1 MMCIYSEIDKIKP
14 IFAIKSPKKDKEN
27 DTRHRLNFNCAINL
41 NFLRTCELSAMLSKQ
56 NEKKIESNNICNNTV
71 ITL

>member
-27 DTRHRLNFNCAINL
+27 DTRYRLNFNCAINL
-41 NFLRTCELSAMLSKQ
+41 NFLRTRDLSAMLSKQ
-56 NEKKIESNNICNNTV
+56 KEEENRVKQY
-71 ITL
+71 L